1 MGLQMD
7 RHPLGGDICTSGKS
21 PGFVE
26 FLVDGFGE
34 SQNCWDT
41 VAIWV
46 ILISSP
52 SLNA

>member
-1 MGLQMD
+1 MGLQVD
-7 RHPLGGDICTSGKS
+7 RHPRGGGKRTSGKS
-21 PGFVE
+21 LEFVE

-34 SQNCWDT
+34 SQNCWDI

-46 ILISSP
+46 VFISPP